1 MTDKHPHR
9 HRSPTSKQA
18 YYCLEGNVD
27 ELEARL
33 GYLNEEYQLK
43 TTFQF
48 GENQIDQEEYQKVM
62 KVSFQ

>member
-9 HRSPTSKQA
+9 NRYPNQA
-18 YYCLEGNVD
+18 HYCLEGNVD

-33 GYLNEEYQLK
+33 GYLNEQYQLK

-48 GENQIDQEEYQKVM
+48 EDRQIDHEEYQKVM
-62 KVSFQ
+62 KVSFH

>member
-1 MTDKHPHR
+1 MMTDKHPHR
-9 HRSPTSKQA
+9 NRSPNQA

-33 GYLNEEYQLK
+33 GYLNEQYQLK

-48 GENQIDQEEYQKVM
+48 EDRQIDHEEYQKVM
-62 KVSFQ
+62 RVSLL